1 MRLLLELLD
10 DVLVHL
16 IGHIVQ
22 VVLIRGQPA
31 RVHLSAVKEHSN
43 NLARVLSV
51 LLRNERIDE
60 ISNPLPHFWRDH
72 LRLRL
77 LFHWHRLLSTT
88 KSREVRLHHN
98 GLLHLLRLLT
108 SGTLATVRDLSLP
121 WAALIFPAASAA
133 LVSTTTTTTLLLLT
147 LRAFHAVRSRRIEEL
162 LHLTPLALVTLF
174 SQLLRRLPE
183 LNAQKAGSEHVGLV
197 EFLDSFLG
205 GIYVGVQNKILDVS
219 WVTFDFSLTCP
230 FFQRNNGTALFE
242 NLLDFF
248 FGDRARHV
256 AHE

>member
-1 MRLLLELLD
+1 MLLLKLLD
-10 DVLVHL
+10 DVLVNL
-16 IGHIVQ
+16 FGHIVQ
-22 VVLIRGQPA
+22 VVLIRSQSA
-31 RVHLSAVKEHSN
+31 RVNLSAVKEYSN
-43 NLARVLSV
+43 NLARMLSV
-51 LLRNERIDE
+51 LLRNERVDE

-77 LFHWHRLLSTT
+77 LFHWHWLLSTT
-88 KSREVRLHHN
+88 KSREVCLHHN
-98 GLLHLLRLLT
+98 GLLHLLWLLT
-108 SGTLATVRDLSLP
+108 SGTLATIRDLSLP
-121 WAALIFPAASAA
+121 WAALIFSAASAA
-133 LVSTTTTTTLLLLT
+133 LVSTTTRLLLT
-147 LRAFHAVRSRRIEEL
+147 LRAFHAIRSRRIEEL

-183 LNAQKAGSEHVGLV
+183 LNAQKAGSEHIGLV
-197 EFLDSFLG
+197 KFLDSFLG
-205 GIYVGVQNKILDVS
+205 GIYVGVQNKILNVS

-248 FGDRARHV
+248 FGDRAGHV